1 MSDEIAD
8 FYDEGK
14 DIGRDINMLHF
25 DLSDYV
31 VSQLKETE
39 FPKAPRTVDDVNEK
53 TFSLHLLCIQPLF
66 RKHDNGHFGGFG
78 TVKREGITKF
88 ENENR

>member
-1 MSDEIAD
+1 MVSDEIAD

-39 FPKAPRTVDDVNEK
+39 FPKAPRTVDDVNE
-53 TFSLHLLCIQPLF
+53 SS
-66 RKHDNGHFGGFG
+66 
-78 TVKREGITKF
+78 
-88 ENENR
+88 

>member
-39 FPKAPRTVDDVNEK
+39 FPKAPRTVDVNVK
-53 TFSLHLLCIQPLF
+53 TFSLHLLCIQPYSGNMTMDTLG
-66 RKHDNGHFGGFG
+66 DLAQ
-78 TVKREGITKF
+78 
-88 ENENR
+88 